1 MPWQNLRAPLRKE
14 PLRAAPLRAVIAAL
28 APHHLQRPVPHRQVL
43 DPRLAHVVRLPA
55 DENPAPWAGMLLG
68 GLHHLDSPP
77 ARRLFA
83 RHDLE
88 PRQVEQH
95 RRSVIHRMASRLIA
109 SDTIS
114 VGGHPHV
121 RPLRHAPT
129 HHPPRRARYG
139 EEGRIHDLRPPANG
153 GGARSL
159 DSAAEAM
166 TTFDLYGTA

>member
-1 MPWQNLRAPLRKE
+1 MSWRNLRAPLRKE

-55 DENPAPWAGMLLG
+55 DENPAPWAGMLPG

-121 RPLRHAPT
+121 RPLRH
-129 HHPPRRARYG
+129 PPLTIHREEPGKISRRAA
-139 EEGRIHDLRPPANG
+139 PWPAEY
-153 GGARSL
+153 SWP
-159 DSAAEAM
+159 SP
-166 TTFDLYGTA
+166 